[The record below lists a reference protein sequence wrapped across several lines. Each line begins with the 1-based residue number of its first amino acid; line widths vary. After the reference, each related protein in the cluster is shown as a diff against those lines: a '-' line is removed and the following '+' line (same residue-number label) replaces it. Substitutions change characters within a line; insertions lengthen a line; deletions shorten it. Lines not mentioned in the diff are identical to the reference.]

1 MDNSSPTSTDP
12 IGNRPRREYN
22 TRFEAIVAADGR
34 IEQLTEL
41 SATGERRPLQPF
53 SREGIAVLTQ
63 GRNVEYR
70 FDEDR
75 RLRDLPY
82 PDVLAAL
89 RQETLLTA
97 HKVRHGEL
105 LDEPDSLP
113 VLRELLR
120 RIEASAEAFRRAC
133 EGCPAAG

>member
-1 MDNSSPTSTDP
+1 M
-12 IGNRPRREYN
+12 
-22 TRFEAIVAADGR
+22 AADGR
-34 IEQLTEL
+34 IESLTEV
-41 SATGERRPLQPF
+41 SAAGGHRALPPF
-53 SREGIAVLTQ
+53 SGEGIAVLTQ
-63 GRNVEYR
+63 GRNIEYR
-70 FDEDR
+70 FGEGD

-82 PDVLAAL
+82 PEVLAAL

-120 RIEASAEAFRRAC
+120 RIEAVAEAFRRAC
-133 EGCPAAG
+133 RESPADR

>member
-1 MDNSSPTSTDP
+1 MDNSSPTSTDAA
-12 IGNRPRREYN
+12 GDRPRREGG
-22 TRFEAIVAADGR
+22 RQFEAIVAADGR
-34 IEQLTEL
+34 IEGLTEL
-41 SATGERRPLQPF
+41 SAARGRRSLQPF
-53 SREGIAVLTQ
+53 SREGIAVLTE
-63 GRNVEYR
+63 GRNIEYR
-70 FDEDR
+70 FDDGG

-89 RQETLLTA
+89 RQDALLTA

-120 RIEASAEAFRRAC
+120 RIEAVSEAFRRVCQEPSA
-133 EGCPAAG
+133 EM